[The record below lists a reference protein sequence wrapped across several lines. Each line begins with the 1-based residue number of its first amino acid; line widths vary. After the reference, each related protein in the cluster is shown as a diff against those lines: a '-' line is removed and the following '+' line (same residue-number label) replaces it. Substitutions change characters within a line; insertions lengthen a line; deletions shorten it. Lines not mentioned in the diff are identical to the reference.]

1 MEAAQD
7 RLDIATQNL
16 ANVSTEGY
24 RRREAR
30 GFLTARG
37 ALIRSAVSGEHGPI
51 ERTGRV
57 YDLAIAGVGAFR
69 VRDAGGGVT
78 LTRAGAFSR
87 DARGSLRDARGRTL
101 VDSRDRPIRVTDG
114 TLPTGAQLGL
124 PTSSSLQSGALETS
138 SVNAIDEMVT
148 VLTAQRAYEGAQ
160 KIASEI
166 DETRKQSA
174 DAARVK

>member
-16 ANVSTEGY
+16 ANVSTQGY

-37 ALIRSAVSGEHGPI
+37 ALIRSAVSAEHGPI
-51 ERTGRV
+51 ERTGRT
-57 YDLAIAGVGAFR
+57 YDLAIAGSGAFR
-69 VRDAGGGVT
+69 VRGAGGGVA

-87 DARGSLRDARGRTL
+87 DARGCLRDAQGRTL
-101 VDSRDRPIRVTDG
+101 VDARNRAIRVVDG
-114 TLPTGAQLGL
+114 AAPTAAQIGL
-124 PTSSSLQSGALETS
+124 PASSSLESGALEAS

>member
-16 ANVSTEGY
+16 ANVSTIGY

-51 ERTGRV
+51 ERTGRT
-57 YDLAIAGVGAFR
+57 YDLAIAGDGAFR
-69 VRDAGGGVT
+69 VRAASGRVA

-87 DARGSLRDARGRTL
+87 DAHGSLRDARGRTL
-101 VDSRDRPIRVTDG
+101 VDPHDRPIRIADG
-114 TLPTGAQLGL
+114 AVPTGAQIGL
-124 PTSSSLQSGALETS
+124 PAESSLQSGALEAG

>member
-16 ANVSTEGY
+16 ANVSTQGY
-24 RRREAR
+24 RRREAH

-37 ALIRSAVSGEHGPI
+37 ALIRSVVSDEHGPI
-51 ERTGRV
+51 ERTGRA
-57 YDLAIAGVGAFR
+57 YDLAIAGDGAFR
-69 VRDAGGGVT
+69 VRDAGGGVA

-87 DARGSLRDARGRTL
+87 DAHGCLRDAHGRAL
-101 VDSRDRPIRVTDG
+101 VDAQNRAVHVAAGGI
-114 TLPTGAQLGL
+114 PTAEQIGL
-124 PTSSSLQSGALETS
+124 PASSSLESGALEAS